1 MIPTIGVCDVL
12 DFLLCSVVYYIDL
25 SVFFFFFNVPA
36 TTEIYTYCH
45 TLTLHDALPI
55 YAAPDRPPAIR
66 RGAAVASDR
75 KRERHP
81 RPASRRAG
89 HRPAPAAA
97 HARDPGGGTR
107 AMNQQADISREG
119 DFYVPAFEVR
129 VRGRRLHRTV
139 INDVISLEYTD
150 DLKAIAQSSM
160 TINNWNAETRSFKYS
175 DADLFLP
182 KAEIEINIGYLPTAL
197 HPVLMGNI
205 TDMQVSFPAAGQSVL
220 TVSGLNKLDEQI
232 GS

>member
-1 MIPTIGVCDVL
+1 MI
-12 DFLLCSVVYYIDL
+12 
-25 SVFFFFFNVPA
+25 
-36 TTEIYTYCH
+36 
-45 TLTLHDALPI
+45 
-55 YAAPDRPPAIR
+55 RPPPR
-66 RGAAVASDR
+66 STRTDTLFPYTTLFRS
-75 KRERHP
+75 ERHP

-150 DLKAIAQSSM
+150 DLKAIDQLSM
-160 TINNWNAETRSFKYS
+160 TRTNWNAENSTLQYY
-175 DADLFLP
+175 DENLHLP
-182 KAEIEINIGYLPTAL
+182 KPQTNT
-197 HPVLMGNI
+197 N
-205 TDMQVSFPAAGQSVL
+205 
-220 TVSGLNKLDEQI
+220 N
-232 GS
+232 

>member
-1 MIPTIGVCDVL
+1 MI
-12 DFLLCSVVYYIDL
+12 
-25 SVFFFFFNVPA
+25 
-36 TTEIYTYCH
+36 
-45 TLTLHDALPI
+45 
-55 YAAPDRPPAIR
+55 RPPPR
-66 RGAAVASDR
+66 STRTDTLFPYTTLFRS
-75 KRERHP
+75 ERPP
-81 RPASRRAG
+81 RPASRRAV

-150 DLKAIAQSSM
+150 DLKAIDQFSM

-182 KAEIEINIGYLPTAL
+182 KAEIEIDIGYLPADL
-197 HPVLMGNI
+197 HRVITGHI
-205 TDMQVSFPAAGQSVL
+205 TDMQVS
-220 TVSGLNKLDEQI
+220 
-232 GS
+232 